1 MQKIASFP
9 LIFLFLSCVAMNTQ
23 HAKELCDCYTVAH
36 KTFDENEGSIVM
48 DSCEQ
53 LLKENLSKLENSPLE
68 LKLFIETINKCR

>member
-1 MQKIASFP
+1 MQKIASFL
-9 LIFLFLSCVAMNTQ
+9 LIFLFLSCGAGHPN
-23 HAKELCDCYTVAH
+23 AKKLCDCYTVAH

>member
-1 MQKIASFP
+1 MQKIASLP
-9 LIFLFLSCVAMNTQ
+9 LIFLFLSCGAG
-23 HAKELCDCYTVAH
+23 HPDAKGLCDCYTVAH

>member
-1 MQKIASFP
+1 MQKIASLL
-9 LIFLFLSCVAMNTQ
+9 LIFLFLSCGAGHPN
-23 HAKELCDCYTVAH
+23 AKELCDCYTVAH